1 MEFLKGFLVIYGI
14 ACILIGIL
22 KPPFIWN
29 MKKFEVM
36 SKMFGGDRGLQ
47 IFVLVW
53 GIIAIVIGAVVL

>member
-1 MEFLKGFLVIYGI
+1 MLQTIFIIYGI
-14 ACILIGIL
+14 LCVLIGLL

-36 SKMFGGDRGLQ
+36 SKMFGGDKGLQ

-53 GIIAIVIGAVVL
+53 GLAFILVGALVL